1 MSESAQYIARKHQ
14 KKRRKHKIKLAV
26 SSIVLLLI
34 GCVLI
39 ATYFVFSKNEYNG
52 YKEKTNVD
60 YKVNLNEND
69 FYSENY
75 LDEKSTVIA
84 SLIKDISVD
93 FKYNMSLEQSQNY
106 EYSYKIVAKTTVK
119 ENSRSNSIYETTDEL
134 VSKDNQQAENKK
146 LEIAES
152 INVNY
157 NEYNEKINKFIN
169 LYRLD
174 NITSTLDLEMYVYVI
189 NPYDGTQINK
199 TSKVVTLSIPLT
211 TKTVDISIDSNL
223 VQDTG
228 KILTKESEYK
238 NLEYVLGIGIALAVV
253 GVIIFILFIKYVIDT
268 RSAETMYAQ
277 ELKQIL
283 FNYKAYIQK
292 SNTPIDENGYKI
304 IQINTFDEILGLRDT
319 MQSPILMY
327 TEENELR
334 TKFTIISDKILY
346 VYVLGAKEI
355 RNVLR
360 AKSAEKKERKEK
372 NKKK

>member
-1 MSESAQYIARKHQ
+1 MSESTQYIARKHQ
-14 KKRRKHKIKLAV
+14 RKRRIHKIKLAV
-26 SSIVLLLI
+26 SSIILMLI
-34 GCVLI
+34 GSILI
-39 ATYFVFSKNEYNG
+39 ATNFMLNKNEYNG
-52 YKEKTNVD
+52 YKEKANVN
-60 YKVNLNEND
+60 YKVNLKEND

-84 SLIKDISVD
+84 SLIKDIYVD
-93 FKYNMSLEQSQNY
+93 FKYNMNLDQTQNY

-134 VSKDNQQAENKK
+134 VSEYNQQAENKK

-152 INVNY
+152 VNVNY
-157 NEYNEKINKFIN
+157 NEYNEKINKFID

-238 NLEYVLGIGIALAVV
+238 NLEYVLGIGITFAVI
-253 GVIIFILFIKYVIDT
+253 GLIIFILFIKYVIDT
-268 RSAETMYAQ
+268 RSAETMYEQ

-292 SNTPIDENGYKI
+292 SNTPIDEKGYKI

-319 MQSPILMY
+319 MQAPILMY

-346 VYVLGAKEI
+346 VYVLGAQEI
-355 RNVLR
+355 RNELR
-360 AKSAEKKERKEK
+360 AKSAEKKERKET
-372 NKKK
+372 KKK